1 MGTQAS
7 GIEDMNRGSRASEAS
22 LVLRASSFTSVAW
35 VVSFFVVWLS
45 ASVALAN
52 SAPLPV
58 SFTGTGRE
66 LPQAEIRVAIATE
79 LGRETL
85 VDGRAGGEGEANG
98 EGQAGRKEGGEPDS
112 TLGLEQDT
120 RERVLVAVDELGQ
133 LWVRYWGPRGLVDR
147 HLAMPVH
154 AEQIPLVVSLSV
166 GNLVRQEAF
175 ELLRDLERRRAEQAS
190 ATAAAKASAPPDN
203 PTTSR
208 SQPVATRAHGSKP
221 RSAEPAPRRN
231 SWGHYLVGDFPYFP
245 SVDRAC
251 SLTSDSH
258 CYDEN
263 NEQVFYDVP
272 GRGVAGGL
280 NAAHARYVMAY
291 TRALT
296 PDVWASVRVGFAFS
310 GGKGKNATS
319 KHDPVQSKFMP
330 WLFELRL
337 QDYPLPGALNGALRP
352 YVHVAA
358 GIAEQSAELKM
369 TAPSAFDGTGT
380 VSEAEAGQVTLI
392 HATGLLFAGAG
403 LGASLSVLEQL
414 RLEAELSAF
423 LAFPSNGWSVRPGI
437 GLSYDF

>member
-35 VVSFFVVWLS
+35 VVSFFAVWLS

-85 VDGRAGGEGEANG
+85 ADGRAGGEGEAKR
-98 EGQAGRKEGGEPDS
+98 EGQEGGEPDS
-112 TLGLEQDT
+112 ALELEQDT

-147 HLAMPVH
+147 HLAMPAH

-175 ELLRDLERRRAEQAS
+175 ELLRELEQRRAEQAS
-190 ATAAAKASAPPDN
+190 AKAAAKPSPPPAK
-203 PTTSR
+203 PTAARRPPPVTTLAR
-208 SQPVATRAHGSKP
+208 STRP
-221 RSAEPAPRRN
+221 RSAKAMPRRN
-231 SWGHYLVGDFPYFP
+231 SWGHYLVGDFAYFP

-251 SLTSDSH
+251 SPISNTP
-258 CYDEN
+258 CYDDDD
-263 NEQVFYDVP
+263 QRVFYDVP
-272 GRGVAGGL
+272 GRGVAGGV
-280 NAAHARYVMAY
+280 NAAHGRYVMAY
-291 TRALT
+291 ARALT
-296 PDVWASVRVGFAFS
+296 PDVWASVRVGYAFS
-310 GGKGKNATS
+310 GGKVKNAAS
-319 KHDPVQSKFMP
+319 KHDAMQSKFMP
-330 WLFELRL
+330 WLLELRL

-358 GIAEQSAELKM
+358 GIAEQAAELKM
-369 TAPSAFDGTGT
+369 TAPSAFDGTGA

-392 HATGLLFAGAG
+392 HATGLLFVGAG
-403 LGASLSVLEQL
+403 LGASLAILEQL
-414 RLEAELSAF
+414 RLEAELSGL
-423 LAFPSNGWSVRPGI
+423 LAFPSSGWSVRPGI